1 MCHQT
6 VGLVGGELERRGV
19 VTVAVSLLPEI
30 TAKVRPPRALEVPYA
45 LGYPFGRPDDPP
57 LQRRI
62 LRSLL
67 RLASRDDVP
76 LIEELET
83 GNASPEP
90 G

>member
-30 TAKVRPPRALEVPYA
+30 SRKIRLPRALEVPFA
-45 LGYPFGRPDDPP
+45 FGYPLGEPNDPP

-62 LRSLL
+62 LRALL
-67 RLASRDDVP
+67 RLTSRLDVP
-76 LIEELET
+76 LSEEL
-83 GNASPEP
+83 GD